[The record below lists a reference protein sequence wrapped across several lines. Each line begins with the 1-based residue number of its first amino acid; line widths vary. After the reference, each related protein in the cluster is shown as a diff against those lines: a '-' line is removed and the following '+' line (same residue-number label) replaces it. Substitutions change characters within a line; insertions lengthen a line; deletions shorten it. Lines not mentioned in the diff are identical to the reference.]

1 MFHEICPSNSSSF
14 LWSFLCVLVLPVTY
28 RNTSKASKSNTSNP
42 STRRKN
48 IVGWP
53 SSAPH
58 TTTRTQSSK
67 AAFTIAFFAAV
78 NHNYDHKQ
86 RTLKHRN
93 TQTGSKSTNH
103 RSQTMTFWTCLSK
116 VLFPNRSA
124 KMIDGSEKRKRQ
136 LAFEL
141 ESSRFFKNAQ

>member
-67 AAFTIAFFAAV
+67 SAFTIAFFAAV

-93 TQTGSKSTNH
+93 TKRIEIHQSQITNH
-103 RSQTMTFWTCLSK
+103 DLWTCLSK